1 MDRWRRSRGKGSCER
16 SGGAGERSRYGVA
29 VSILESL
36 LRDPLDTA
44 PVLTIEAWWAKHLAI
59 GARVS
64 RSIDHAILAGLT
76 ADRLGWAFATGYRAA
91 LAQLVGGQLAPDV
104 MAALCVTEEGGNTP
118 RAIATRL
125 STRDG
130 GLVLDGEKR
139 WTTLGPSASTLLVA
153 ARVDLEGAPRPEL
166 RVVAIDA
173 RSEGVTMTPMPEAPF
188 VPEIPHASVS
198 LRGVRVP
205 EENVLP
211 GDGYDRYVKPFRTV
225 EDIHVFGAALGHA
238 VRMLRLRGG
247 AHAQRLALE
256 DALAVLAALRGLA
269 EEDPSSAGTHI
280 ALAGVLS
287 AGRRV
292 LESLAPITSG
302 DDEASVRWRRD
313 HVLLSVAGNARKQRL
328 ERAWST
334 IPT

>member
-1 MDRWRRSRGKGSCER
+1 M
-16 SGGAGERSRYGVA
+16 
-29 VSILESL
+29 
-36 LRDPLDTA
+36 
-44 PVLTIEAWWAKHLAI
+44 
-59 GARVS
+59 
-64 RSIDHAILAGLT
+64 
-76 ADRLGWAFATGYRAA
+76 
-91 LAQLVGGQLAPDV
+91 
-104 MAALCVTEEGGNTP
+104 
-118 RAIATRL
+118 
-125 STRDG
+125 
-130 GLVLDGEKR
+130 LDGEKR

-153 ARVDLEGAPRPEL
+153 ARVDAPGAPRPEL
-166 RVVAIDA
+166 RVVAIEA
-173 RSEGVTMTPMPEAPF
+173 RTQGVTITPMPDAPF

-198 LRGVRVP
+198 LRGVRVS

-211 GDGYDRYVKPFRTV
+211 GDGYDRYVKRFRTV

-247 AHAQRLALE
+247 AHAQRLTLE
-256 DALAVLAALRGLA
+256 DALAVLVALRGLA

-292 LESLAPITSG
+292 LESLAPLTSG

-313 HVLLSVAGNARKQRL
+313 RVLLSVAGNARKQRL
-328 ERAWST
+328 ERAWSA